1 MDILTV
7 VLPIAIG
14 ALIGYCTNY
23 IAIKMLF
30 HPRKEIR
37 IGSFKL
43 PFTPGVI
50 PKNRSRIA
58 RAVGAAVSERLLT
71 AGDLTEKMKSDEMKG
86 AVSEGLISG
95 FSSPDTT
102 IKELAGQITGGDSDE
117 MISRAEQAVT
127 EKIAEGAKKI
137 DFKSL
142 VKEVAGAAVME
153 KLQGTMMAMFINEST
168 IGSLAAPIGEY
179 AEEYVA
185 NHGYEL
191 IEPAVKEEIE
201 RLAAM
206 SPEEAVMELGL
217 EEGMSGLR
225 PMIENLYE
233 RLIGDVLGRAVG
245 CFDVSSLVEEKINE
259 MDVKELEDLVM
270 SVMKRELQ
278 TVINLGALIGA
289 IIGIVNVFI

>member
-7 VLPIAIG
+7 ALPIVIG

-30 HPRKEIR
+30 HPRREVR
-37 IGSFKL
+37 IGSVKL

-71 AGDLTEKMKSDEMKG
+71 ADDLAETMKSPGMKEVVADRIIDG
-86 AVSEGLISG
+86 I
-95 FSSPDTT
+95 FSSEMT
-102 IKELAGQITGGDSDE
+102 IKELAEHITGRDAGE
-117 MISRAEQAVT
+117 IISKAEHAIT

-185 NHGYEL
+185 NHGYE
-191 IEPAVKEEIE
+191 IINPAVKEEIQRFAE
-201 RLAAM
+201 L
-206 SPEEAVMELGL
+206 SPEDAVRAAGFEN
-217 EEGMSGLR
+217 GMTGLR
-225 PMIENLYE
+225 PIIENIYE
-233 RLIGDVLGRAVG
+233 KLIGDVLDGAIG
-245 CFDVSSLVEEKINE
+245 CFDISALVENKIND
-259 MDVKELEDLVM
+259 MDVKELEELVM

-289 IIGIVNVFI
+289 VIGIVNVFI

>member
-1 MDILTV
+1 MEILTV
-7 VLPIAIG
+7 VLPIVIG

-30 HPRKEIR
+30 HPRREVA
-37 IGSFKL
+37 IGSVKL

-50 PKNRSRIA
+50 PKNRPRIA

-71 AGDLTEKMKSDEMKG
+71 ADDLAETMKSPGMKEVVADRIIDGISSSEM
-86 AVSEGLISG
+86 
-95 FSSPDTT
+95 T
-102 IKELAGQITGGDSDE
+102 IKELAGYITDRDSGE
-117 MISRAEQAVT
+117 IISKAEHAIT

-185 NHGYEL
+185 NHGYE
-191 IEPAVKEEIE
+191 IIKPAVKEEIQHFAE
-201 RLAAM
+201 L
-206 SPEEAVMELGL
+206 SPEEAVRAAGFER
-217 EEGMSGLR
+217 GMTGLR
-225 PMIENLYE
+225 PIIENIYE
-233 RLIGDVLGRAVG
+233 KLIENVLDGAIG
-245 CFDVSSLVEEKINE
+245 CFDVSALVENKINE

-289 IIGIVNVFI
+289 VIGIVNVFI

>member
-1 MDILTV
+1 MEILTV
-7 VLPIAIG
+7 VLPIVIG

-30 HPRKEIR
+30 HPRREVT
-37 IGSFKL
+37 IGSVKL

-71 AGDLTEKMKSDEMKG
+71 TDDLAETMKSPDMKKVVADRIIDGISSSEM
-86 AVSEGLISG
+86 
-95 FSSPDTT
+95 T
-102 IKELAGQITGGDSDE
+102 IKELAGYITDRDAE
-117 MISRAEQAVT
+117 EIISKAEHAVT

-185 NHGYEL
+185 NHGYEI
-191 IEPAVKEEIE
+191 IEPAVKEEIQ
-201 RLAAM
+201 RFVGL
-206 SPEEAVMELGL
+206 SPEEAAKAAGFEM
-217 EEGMSGLR
+217 GMTGLR
-225 PMIENLYE
+225 PIIENIYE
-233 RLIGDVLGRAVG
+233 KLIGKVLDGAIG
-245 CFDVSSLVEEKINE
+245 CLDVSALVENKINE

-289 IIGIVNVFI
+289 VIGIVNVFI

>member
-7 VLPIAIG
+7 ALPIVIG

-30 HPRKEIR
+30 HPRGEVR
-37 IGSFKL
+37 IGSVKL

-71 AGDLTEKMKSDEMKG
+71 ADDLAETMKSPRMKEVVADRIIDG
-86 AVSEGLISG
+86 I
-95 FSSPDTT
+95 FSSEMT
-102 IKELAGQITGGDSDE
+102 IKELAGHITGRDAGE
-117 MISRAEQAVT
+117 IISKAEHAIT

-185 NHGYEL
+185 NHGYE
-191 IEPAVKEEIE
+191 IINPAVKEEIQRFAE
-201 RLAAM
+201 L
-206 SPEEAVMELGL
+206 SPEDAVRAAGFEK
-217 EEGMSGLR
+217 GMTGLR
-225 PMIENLYE
+225 PIIENIYE
-233 RLIGDVLGRAVG
+233 KLIGDVLDGAIG
-245 CFDVSSLVEEKINE
+245 CFDVSALVENKIND
-259 MDVKELEDLVM
+259 MDVKELEELVM

-289 IIGIVNVFI
+289 VIGIVNVFI